1 MFGNLGIFCF
11 HNGIIANTDNGIT
24 YNGGSHEFLTT
35 TLNMSLNKLSRILYD
50 RLGWNMFEIKVAIT
64 WRMLQIRV
72 NQALYIGVP
81 IYSDESVNSIFEFA
95 RINYGINMLEL
106 YFMACHIRWCE
117 ARHFTINLTHD
128 FFVI

>member
-1 MFGNLGIFCF
+1 
-11 HNGIIANTDNGIT
+11 
-24 YNGGSHEFLTT
+24 
-35 TLNMSLNKLSRILYD
+35 MS
-50 RLGWNMFEIKVAIT
+50 EIT

-72 NQALYIGVP
+72 NQALYVGVP
-81 IYSDESVNSIFEFA
+81 IYSDESVNLIFEFA
-95 RINYGINMLEL
+95 RITEINILEL